1 MSLHQAAATPP
12 TPSTDDDLLARARRR
27 DDAAIRV
34 LTQRYNQRLFR
45 IARGI
50 LRHDGDAEDAVQDA
64 YIKAFTQ
71 LDQFRG
77 DAAFATWLTRIV
89 MNEALGRLRTR
100 RETVTFSTER
110 ETSLSAHILHFPD
123 ASRGRNPET
132 TVAQQQLREL
142 IERSIDALPDSFR
155 VVFIARV
162 VEGLSVEE
170 TATLFGLRPETV
182 KTRVFRARARLRR
195 ELERRL
201 GRDVAGAFSFDGA
214 RCDRMTAAVIQRL
227 HAAK

>member
-1 MSLHQAAATPP
+1 MGLPQPSPAPI
-12 TPSTDDDLLARARRR
+12 TPSDDHLLERARTR
-27 DDAAIRV
+27 DESAIRA

-64 YIKAFTQ
+64 YVKAFTQ
-71 LDQFRG
+71 LDHFRG
-77 DAAFATWLTRIV
+77 DSAFATWLTRIV
-89 MNEALGRLRTR
+89 MNEALGRLRAR
-100 RETVTFSTER
+100 RDTLTFSADR
-110 ETSLSAHILHFPD
+110 EASLSAHILHFPD
-123 ASRGRNPET
+123 ASRGRSPET
-132 TVAQQQLREL
+132 TVAQHQLREL

-155 VVFIARV
+155 LVFVARV

-214 RCDRMTAAVIQRL
+214 RCDRLTESVLARL
-227 HAAK
+227 RALN